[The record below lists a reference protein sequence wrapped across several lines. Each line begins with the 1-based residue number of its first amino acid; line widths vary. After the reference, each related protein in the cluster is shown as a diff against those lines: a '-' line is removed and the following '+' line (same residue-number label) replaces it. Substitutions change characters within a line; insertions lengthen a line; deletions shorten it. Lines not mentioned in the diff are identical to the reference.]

1 MIKVKEKLMSRKF
14 WVTVF
19 SNIISIIAIFSDIGG
34 NVGTILGIVGTV
46 LSSVTYMLMEGIIDK
61 ERLKTDHEDIKVM
74 IESIKK
80 KGE

>member
-1 MIKVKEKLMSRKF
+1 MKEKLMSRKF

-34 NVGTILGIVGTV
+34 NAGTILGIVGTV
-46 LSSVTYMLMEGIIDK
+46 LSSLTYILMEGMIDK
-61 ERLKTDHEDIKVM
+61 ERLKTDYEEIKVM
-74 IESIKK
+74 IESLKK